1 MVPERAVRVEASCSA
16 ANLGADFD
24 VFILPL
30 NKYADRFQTLGSNN
44 VNVMMISQGSSEATI
59 SCVVANRDVDRAVRA
74 LQLALMGQG
83 YVDKIA
89 EEKDACIIAVVGSGM
104 KGTPGVAARI
114 FTAVAKRKVNIH
126 MVAQGSS
133 EYNVSFVVSHDDGPD
148 AVKAIQKN
156 SVLVAESS
164 AQPNA

>member
-44 VNVMMISQGSSEATI
+44 VNVMMISQDSSEAAI
-59 SCVVANRDVDRAVRA
+59 SCVVANRDVDRVVRA

-104 KGTPGVAARI
+104 NGTPGVAARI
-114 FTAVAKRKVNIH
+114 FTAVAERKMKIR
-126 MVAQGSS
+126 MVAQRASPDK
-133 EYNVSFVVSHDDGPD
+133 VSFVVSHHDCPESGK
-148 AVKAIQKN
+148 AVYEKI
-156 SVLVAESS
+156 SVG
-164 AQPNA
+164 

>member
-1 MVPERAVRVEASCSA
+1 MMGAPGVA
-16 ANLGADFD
+16 AK
-24 VFILPL
+24 V
-30 NKYADRFQTLGSNN
+30 FQTLGSNS

-114 FTAVAKRKVNIH
+114 FTAVAKREVNDR
-126 MVAQGSS
+126 MLAQGSY
-133 EYNVSFVVSHDDGPD
+133 ECNVVFVVDRNDGRE
-148 AVKAIQKN
+148 AVRAIH
-156 SVLVAESS
+156 EGY
-164 AQPNA
+164 